1 MCPAYAKIFD
11 RRKAVNQGTEKKPA
25 VSQTIEQR
33 TDALLQDSQHE
44 IYRRTDRMFAWLM
57 LFQWV
62 AAIVTALV
70 ISPRAWAGTSSHTHI
85 HVWAALLM
93 GGALTLFPVSLAYF
107 RPGEALTR
115 YTIAGSQ
122 LLMSGLLVHLTGGR
136 IETHFHIFGSLAFLA
151 FYRDWRVFIPAT
163 MATAADHFFR
173 GMYWPQSMFGVL
185 AVSQWR
191 WVEHAGWVIFE
202 NVFLIQSCVLGVAGM
217 RDNSRKQA
225 ELEATTEAANAASRA
240 KSEFLANMSHEIRT
254 PMNGIMGM
262 TEILMDTELSPEQTE
277 YLNLVKTS
285 SDSLL
290 QVINDVLD
298 FSKIEAGKLDID
310 PVLFS
315 LRDSLSD
322 AIRPLSIRA
331 DQKGLE
337 LACHVQSDV
346 PDNLYGDPIRLR
358 QIVVNLVGN
367 ALKFTESG
375 EIVVSAAV
383 ESRAGNDLML
393 HLSVRDTGVGIA
405 LDKQKVIF
413 ESFTQADGSTTR
425 KYGGTGLGLT
435 ISSRLAEIMGGRVW
449 VESELG
455 KGSTFHFT
463 LRFSLQAVASNPGH
477 CESDAL
483 VNWEGRSV
491 LVVDDNGTNRR
502 ILQEMLS
509 GRGLKPTLADSGRT
523 ALIAL
528 QAVKDAGNPYSLII
542 VDAHMPEMDGFALA
556 EQIIAIREFRTTPII
571 MLTSAGQPGDARR
584 CRELG
589 FAAFLCKPVSQS
601 ELLEA
606 VSSALRKAS
615 TSILPEM
622 QEESSPKIVRREGRS
637 LHVLLAED
645 NVVNQTLASHLL
657 EKRGFDVTV
666 VGDGNGALA
675 AIERQRFDVVLMDI
689 QMPHKDGLEATAEI
703 RAKESSTGTHLPIIA
718 LTAHAMKGDR
728 ERCIA
733 AGMDAYISKPIRSKE
748 LFETIESILHSS
760 GSVAETHPKKEGRD
774 SNDAPFNEAL
784 LLERTEGSAELC
796 GMLVEAFLKEYP
808 KQVTALSQALQR
820 QDTKEIAVAAHAL
833 KGAIAN
839 FTDGAAL
846 QATKALEKVAREGNL
861 PAANEAYRKLTA
873 ELDRLQAAL
882 TEFSHRQHG
891 LKAKGQ
897 AAN

>member
-1 MCPAYAKIFD
+1 
-11 RRKAVNQGTEKKPA
+11 
-25 VSQTIEQR
+25 
-33 TDALLQDSQHE
+33 
-44 IYRRTDRMFAWLM
+44 
-57 LFQWV
+57 
-62 AAIVTALV
+62 
-70 ISPRAWAGTSSHTHI
+70 
-85 HVWAALLM
+85 
-93 GGALTLFPVSLAYF
+93 
-107 RPGEALTR
+107 
-115 YTIAGSQ
+115 
-122 LLMSGLLVHLTGGR
+122 MSGLLVHLTGGR

-151 FYRDWRVFIPAT
+151 FYRDWKVFIPAT
-163 MATAADHFFR
+163 LATAADHFFR
-173 GMYWPQSMFGVL
+173 GVYWPQSMFGVL
-185 AVSQWR
+185 AVGHWR

-202 NVFLIQSCVLGVAGM
+202 NIFLVQSCLLGVAGM

-225 ELEATTEAANAASRA
+225 ELEATTEAATAASRA

-262 TEILMDTELSPEQTE
+262 TEILMDTELNPEQTE

-298 FSKIEAGKLDID
+298 FSKIEAGKLDLD

-337 LACHVQSDV
+337 LACHVQPDV
-346 PDNLYGDPIRLR
+346 PDNLYGDPTRIR

-375 EIVVSAAV
+375 EIVVAAAV
-383 ESRAGNDLML
+383 ESRDGNDLLL

-449 VESELG
+449 VESEVG

-463 LRFSLQAVASNPGH
+463 LRFNLQAEAISPENH
-477 CESDAL
+477 DREAL
-483 VNWEGRSV
+483 VNWEGLSV
-491 LVVDDNGTNRR
+491 LVVDDNRTNRR

-509 GRGLKPTLADSGRT
+509 SRGLKPTLADSGGT
-523 ALIAL
+523 ALVAL
-528 QAVKDAGNPYSLII
+528 QAVKDAGNPYSLIV

-606 VSSALRKAS
+606 VSSALRKAVPS
-615 TSILPEM
+615 RLPEA
-622 QEESSPKIVRREGRS
+622 QQASEPKIVRREGRS

-666 VGDGNGALA
+666 VADGNGALA

-689 QMPHKDGLEATAEI
+689 QMPNKDGLEATAAI
-703 RAKESSTGTHLPIIA
+703 RAKEATTRTHLPIIA

-733 AGMDAYISKPIRSKE
+733 AGMDAYVSKPIRSKE
-748 LFETIESILHSS
+748 LFETIESILHKS
-760 GSVAETHPKKEGRD
+760 GSAAEPRPVEKERD
-774 SNDAPFNEAL
+774 SNNAAFDEAL

-796 GMLVEAFLKEYP
+796 GMLIEAFLKEYP
-808 KQVTALSQALQR
+808 KQVAALSQALQR

-839 FTDGAAL
+839 FTDGASL
-846 QATKALEKVAREGNL
+846 QATKALEKVAREGDL
-861 PAANEAYRKLTA
+861 PSANEAYRKLTA

-882 TEFSHRQHG
+882 TEFSHRQRG

-897 AAN
+897 ASN